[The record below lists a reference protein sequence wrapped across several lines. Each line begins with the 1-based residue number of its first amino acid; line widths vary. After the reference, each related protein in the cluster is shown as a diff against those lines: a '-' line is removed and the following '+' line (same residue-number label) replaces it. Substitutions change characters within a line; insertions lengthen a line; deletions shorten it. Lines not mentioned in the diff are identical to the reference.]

1 MNDDRGHTRRFS
13 DGEPVT
19 AGEVARWV
27 ERHERSSD
35 RTHRD
40 LAALISKLDERTDA
54 LVVRVAVVFA
64 VATALW
70 GILVLIAPFLRD
82 LIGLPSG

>member
-1 MNDDRGHTRRFS
+1 MTDGPRRDRRYH

-27 ERHERSSD
+27 ERHERDS
-35 RTHRD
+35 TQAHRD
-40 LAALISKLDERTDA
+40 LQRMIRVLDERTDK
-54 LVVRVAVVFA
+54 LTVRIAVIFA

-70 GILVLIAPFLRD
+70 SVLLAVAPWVRAIL
-82 LIGLPSG
+82 GLPNG